1 MDITNKRIGLG
12 LLCVDAAVIVAL
24 AVMHPVVTII
34 GIAAT
39 LYAGYKS

>member
-1 MDITNKRIGLG
+1 MNTVQKLGLG

-24 AVMHPVVTII
+24 AVMHPMVTII
-34 GIAAT
+34 GIVAT